1 MKDGAVRLRE
11 IALAG
16 DTLQLAPGLTAG
28 MTIGAD
34 VATAEPPMVSA
45 IWIGAE
51 VRLGV
56 DNAPTS
62 AGEADEGRWEAR
74 RRGARFGPLF
84 TGLTERF
91 MDASRKRFGVLGA
104 LASGRGQLAGR
115 LGYGSGS
122 VGPLHVHYEADQ
134 HESNQEKLVKQ
145 QRRRHDE
152 VPLPQG

>member
-1 MKDGAVRLRE
+1 MSDGAVRLRE

-16 DTLQLAPGLTAG
+16 DTLQLAPELTAG
-28 MTIGAD
+28 MTIGAE
-34 VATAEPPMVSA
+34 VATAEPPMVGA

-56 DNAPTS
+56 DNAPTA
-62 AGEADEGRWEAR
+62 AGEADAGRWEAR

-91 MDASRKRFGVLGA
+91 MDESRKGFGGLGT

-115 LGYGSGS
+115 LGYGPGS
-122 VGPLHVHYEADQ
+122 VGPPYVHHEVDQ
-134 HESNQEKLVKQ
+134 HESNQEKLGKQ
-145 QRRRHDE
+145 QRRRHDK